1 MALKVLLVEEETG
14 KFKRGVDLFSTFTE
28 LGGKVVV
35 SARSVAVNALLDS
48 ADYYVGVDSSAGP
61 ITVTLPDITT
71 VEVGQEFC
79 IKDEIGQAGVNA
91 ITIDG
96 NGALIDGENDF
107 QLVAPRES
115 IKCISR
121 GSFWSII

>member
-14 KFKRGVDLFSTFTE
+14 KYKRGVDLFATFTE
-28 LGGKVVV
+28 LGGKVIV
-35 SARSVAVNALLDS
+35 STRSVAVNALLNS

-61 ITVTLPDITT
+61 LTITLPPIGT

-96 NGALIDGENDF
+96 NGALIDGQNDF
-107 QLVAPRES
+107 QLAAPREA

>member
-14 KFKRGVDLFSTFTE
+14 KFKRGVDLFTTFTE

-96 NGALIDGENDF
+96 NGALIDGQSTF
-107 QLVAPRES
+107 VLSASREG

-121 GSFWSII
+121 GTFWSII